1 MGVPLHRLEL
11 WQYMSKIPLPD
22 STSWDLLKKLY
33 AKINPIAKALYRLS
47 AESTLTY
54 FDDTPGKI
62 LNQTPLKN
70 GRKGVYT
77 TALVSQVD
85 KNLIY
90 LFITSNRYA
99 GENLKKILDERT
111 TAQPLITMSDASRNN
126 IPKGMDED
134 LLARWIFC
142 FCLTHGRRKFFEVY
156 NFFSKECDFVLEV
169 IGKVYGF
176 DDYCKQ
182 NKLSSLERLNYHQLH
197 SLPLMEALKN
207 WLNNKL
213 LYKETEPNNGFGKAI
228 KYMLKHWHGLT
239 QFLRNID
246 APLDNN
252 LCERAIKVVI
262 RHRRNSLFY
271 RSDFGAE
278 VGDAFM
284 SIIHTA
290 KQCGADVVDYLNQLQ
305 INSEKVASEPEHWL
319 PWNYQQT
326 IVKLNYEQQKL
337 AA

>member
-1 MGVPLHRLEL
+1 
-11 WQYMSKIPLPD
+11 
-22 STSWDLLKKLY
+22 
-33 AKINPIAKALYRLS
+33 
-47 AESTLTY
+47 
-54 FDDTPGKI
+54 
-62 LNQTPLKN
+62 
-70 GRKGVYT
+70 
-77 TALVSQVD
+77 
-85 KNLIY
+85 
-90 LFITSNRYA
+90 
-99 GENLKKILDERT
+99 
-111 TAQPLITMSDASRNN
+111 
-126 IPKGMDED
+126 
-134 LLARWIFC
+134 
-142 FCLTHGRRKFFEVY
+142 
-156 NFFSKECDFVLEV
+156 
-169 IGKVYGF
+169 
-176 DDYCKQ
+176 
-182 NKLSSLERLNYHQLH
+182 
-197 SLPLMEALKN
+197 MEALKH

-305 INSEKVASEPEHWL
+305 IYSEKVASDPDHWL